1 MSVHPT
7 AVVAKEA
14 KIHPSVKIGP
24 YAIIGSH
31 VEIGENTEVGAH
43 AIISGHTTIGNDNV
57 IHPSAVIGTPPQD
70 LKFEGEKTYVKI
82 GNSNHF
88 REFVTVHLAEGEGNS
103 TIIGD
108 NNLFMAYVH
117 IAHNCIVGN
126 NNILSNC
133 ATLAGHVEVGNRAV
147 FGGFSGIHQFCKI
160 GDMAMIG
167 GMSKI
172 VKDVP
177 PFIRIDGNPARVIG
191 LNSVGLRRNMVS
203 KESINN
209 LRQLYKVFF
218 TSELNVSQV
227 LEKWSTLVDADD
239 KFVTIFK
246 NFVSNAKRGVY
257 KRTRSSNITTSAVD

>member
-14 KIHPSVKIGP
+14 KIHPTVKIAP
-24 YAIIGSH
+24 YAIIGPD
-31 VEIGENTEVGAH
+31 VEIGENTEIGAH
-43 AIISGHTTIGNDNV
+43 AIIAGHTTIGRDNV
-57 IHPSAVIGTPPQD
+57 IHTSAVIGTPPQD
-70 LKFEGEKTYVKI
+70 LKFKGEKTFLKI
-82 GNSNHF
+82 GNGNHF
-88 REFVTVHLAEGEGNS
+88 REFVTVHLAEGEGTS

-117 IAHNCIVGN
+117 IAHNCIVGS

-133 ATLAGHVEVGNRAV
+133 ATLAGHVEIGNRAV
-147 FGGFSGIHQFCKI
+147 LGGFTGIHQFCKI
-160 GDMAMIG
+160 GDMVMIG

-203 KESINN
+203 KESLNN
-209 LRQLYKVFF
+209 IKQLYKVFF

-227 LEKWSTLVDADD
+227 LAKWDKLVNADD
-239 KFVTIFK
+239 EFVTIFK
-246 NFVSNAKRGVY
+246 NFIKNAKRGVY
-257 KRTRSSNITTSAVD
+257 KRTRSSSAVVSSED